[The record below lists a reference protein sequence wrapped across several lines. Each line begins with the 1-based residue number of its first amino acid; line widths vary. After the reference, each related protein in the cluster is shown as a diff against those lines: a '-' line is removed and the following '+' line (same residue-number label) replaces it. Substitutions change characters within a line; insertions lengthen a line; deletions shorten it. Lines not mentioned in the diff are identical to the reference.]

1 MFFGRDD
8 FWSMVLDALASI
20 NMYYNIKRKIM
31 NNQAS
36 SLGFGIQGKIYV
48 YVFYVFYSHIIYFM
62 CFRIHMQV
70 ISVWGYNL

>member
-1 MFFGRDD
+1 
-8 FWSMVLDALASI
+8 
-20 NMYYNIKRKIM
+20 M